1 MKLIHLS
8 DLHLGKRVHE
18 VSMLPDQIHILQEI
32 LRIAE
37 EEQPTA
43 IAICGD
49 IYDKSV
55 PSAEAV
61 TVFDDFLFR
70 LAERKLPVLLISG
83 NHDSPER
90 LAFGGRLMESSG
102 IHFSPVYCGEIH
114 PITLRDEFGPVHF
127 WLLPF
132 LKPAHVRRFAAEE
145 TAETYT
151 DALRIAIRRMGVDET
166 QRNVL
171 LTHQFVA
178 GADTCESE
186 ELSIGGT
193 DCVDAEVFSG
203 FDYVA
208 LGHLHGPQNVLSPRI
223 RYCGTP
229 LKYSFSEAHH
239 QKSVTI
245 AELGEKG
252 TLQVRQRGLTPLHDL
267 RELRGTYQEL
277 TARSFYEGTPT
288 EDYLHITLTDEEDV
302 PEAMGRLRAIYPNLL
317 KLSYD
322 NARTRSN
329 TVPDAAA
336 DVQRKSP
343 LELFGE
349 LYEKQNNQPLSQ
361 VQREYLLG
369 LMESIWEDN
378 SCGR

>member
-18 VSMLPDQIHILQEI
+18 VSMLPEQVLI
-32 LRIAE
+32 LRQILDILD
-37 EEQPTA
+37 EEQPQA
-43 IAICGD
+43 LLICGD
-49 IYDKSV
+49 IYDKTV
-55 PSAEAV
+55 PSGEAV
-61 TVFDDFLFR
+61 TVFDDFLCQ
-70 LAERKLPVLLISG
+70 LAQRKLPVFIISG

-90 LAFGGRLMESSG
+90 LAFGGRLMDASG
-102 IHFSPVYCGEIH
+102 IHFSPVFSGDIQ
-114 PITLRDEFGPVHF
+114 PISLRDEFGPVHF

-132 LKPAHVRRFAAEE
+132 LKPAHVRRFYPEE
-145 TAETYT
+145 APETYT
-151 DALRIAIRRMGVDET
+151 DALRVAIGHMAVDPT

-171 LTHQFVA
+171 LTHQFVT
-178 GADTCESE
+178 GAATCESE
-186 ELSIGGT
+186 ELSVGGT
-193 DCVDAEVFSG
+193 DCVDAEVFSD

-229 LKYSFSEAHH
+229 LKYSFSEAHQH
-239 QKSVTI
+239 KSVTV

-252 TLQVRQRGLTPLHDL
+252 DLQIRLRPLTPLHDL
-267 RELRGTYQEL
+267 REIRGTYQEV
-277 TARSFYEGTPT
+277 TAKSFYEGTST

-322 NARTRSN
+322 NTRTRSN
-329 TVPDAAA
+329 TVLDTAA

-349 LYEKQNNQPLSQ
+349 LYEKQNNQPLSP
-361 VQREYLLG
+361 VQRQYLLE
-369 LMESIWEDN
+369 LIESIWED
-378 SCGR
+378 RP